1 MIQLKDIIKIYPMG
15 KRELRVLQGINLK
28 VDKGE
33 MAAIMGPS
41 GSGKTTLLNVIGLLD
56 RPTSGSYILDGKEVG
71 HLSGGESAKVRGRKI
86 GFIFQTFNLL
96 PYLTALANVEL
107 GQKYAG
113 INNPQK
119 AKESLARVGLADRIN
134 HRPNE
139 LSGGEQQRVAIARVL
154 AKDPPMILADEPT
167 GNLDS
172 HSGKEII
179 SILSNLHTEQGITLL
194 MVTHDINIAH
204 YCQRII
210 NIQDGQIVS
219 EEKIVSSPKVFS
231 SASNQLLSL

>member
-1 MIQLKDIIKIYPMG
+1 MIQLSNIVKIYPMG
-15 KRELRVLQGINLK
+15 KRELKVLQGINLNI
-28 VDKGE
+28 DKGE

-56 RPTSGSYILDGKEVG
+56 KPTSGSYILDGKEVG
-71 HLSGGESAKVRGRKI
+71 HLGGRESAKVRGRKI

-96 PYLTALANVEL
+96 PYLSALANVEL
-107 GQKYAG
+107 GQRYAG
-113 INNPQK
+113 INNPGK
-119 AKESLARVGLADRIN
+119 AKESLTKVGLTDRMH

-139 LSGGEQQRVAIARVL
+139 LSGGEQQRVAIARAL
-154 AKDPPMILADEPT
+154 AKDPPIILADEPT

-172 HSGKEII
+172 RSGKEII
-179 SILSNLHTEQGITLL
+179 SILSKLHAEQGVTLV
-194 MVTHDINIAH
+194 MVTHDLNIAH

-219 EEKIVSSPKVFS
+219 EDK
-231 SASNQLLSL
+231 L